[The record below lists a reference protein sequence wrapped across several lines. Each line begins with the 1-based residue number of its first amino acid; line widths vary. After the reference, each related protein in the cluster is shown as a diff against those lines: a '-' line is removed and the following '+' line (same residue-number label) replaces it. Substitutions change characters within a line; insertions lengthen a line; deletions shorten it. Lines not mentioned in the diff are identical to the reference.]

1 MQVQQILLLCGV
13 IAGPFFIVVFLVE
26 GAIRTGY
33 DPMRQPVS
41 ALAIGERGWI
51 QQANFLITGVLM
63 FACAF
68 GLHSAL
74 VAYGGSF
81 WFPVLIGIYA
91 LGLIGAGFF
100 TTDVTGLP
108 KEKGVVV
115 KRTKSGIFHDL
126 SSLPVFLALFIAF
139 FVFAHLAIGSG
150 QWGWALYSILS
161 GLAFGP
167 GFVLA
172 GMGFSG
178 SPKFARSGGLWQRLT
193 IATGWIWIALVAAH
207 LL

>member
-1 MQVQQILLLCGV
+1 MQILLLCGA
-13 IAGPFFIVVFLVE
+13 IAGPLFIIIFLIE
-26 GAIRTGY
+26 GFLRPGY
-33 DPMRQPVS
+33 DAMRQPVS
-41 ALAIGERGWI
+41 ALAIGSRGWI
-51 QQANFLITGVLM
+51 QRANFLITGVLM

-68 GLHSAL
+68 GLRLAL

-108 KEKGVVV
+108 KEKGVIV

-139 FVFAHLAIGSG
+139 FVFAHLVIGSG

-161 GLAFGP
+161 GLAFALC
-167 GFVLA
+167 FVLA
-172 GMGFSG
+172 GIGFG
-178 SPKFARSGGLWQRLT
+178 GRPRFGAYGGLWQRLC
-193 IATGWIWIALVAAH
+193 IAIGWIWIALVAAH

>member
-1 MQVQQILLLCGV
+1 MQIQQILLLCGA
-13 IAGPFFIVVFLVE
+13 IAGPLFVIVFLIE
-26 GAIRTGY
+26 GATRSGY
-33 DPMRQPVS
+33 DAMRQPVS

-51 QQANFLITGVLM
+51 QRANFFITGALM

-68 GLHSAL
+68 GLRLAL
-74 VAYGGSF
+74 IAYGGSF
-81 WFPVLIGIYA
+81 WFPILIGIYA
-91 LGLIGAGFF
+91 LGLIGAGCFV
-100 TTDVTGLP
+100 TDVTGLP
-108 KEKGVVV
+108 TDTSKPVS
-115 KRTKSGIFHDL
+115 RTKSGKLHDL

-139 FVFAHLAIGSG
+139 FVFAHLAIGAG

-178 SPKFARSGGLWQRLT
+178 SPQFARSGGLWQRLT
-193 IATGWIWIALVAAH
+193 IAIGWIWIALVAAH